1 MGPLSQVYARRMD
14 GSAIGDY
21 LRARREQ
28 VRPED
33 VGIVWSGTRRVPG
46 LRREEVAALAGI
58 SPEYYLRLEQGRDR
72 QPSDQVLRALSRALR
87 LDVAA
92 SLHLHR
98 LAHPDSPANLAPTID
113 EVDPFLLQLIEQ
125 WPTTLA
131 IVLNSC
137 RDVLAVNRLTAAL
150 DSRFLKVGNNLVLN
164 VFTPG
169 LKEMSPDWEE
179 LAAGAVAALRM
190 TAHPNDPR
198 LIEIVGELSIRDADF
213 RRLWARHEV
222 APLSSGTSLTHV
234 PGFGVVPVRWQNLD
248 VLGSNGQ
255 MIITFFG
262 EPGSIGEH
270 ALHTLAS
277 SLVPS
282 VR

>member
-1 MGPLSQVYARRMD
+1 MNGSPL
-14 GSAIGDY
+14 GDY

-33 VGIVWSGTRRVPG
+33 VGVAVSGVRRVPG

-58 SPEYYLRLEQGRDR
+58 SQEYYLRLEQGRDR
-72 QPSDQVLRALSRALR
+72 QPSDQVLRGLSRALL

-98 LAHPDSPANLAPTID
+98 LAHPLSSVKLASTVD
-113 EVDPFLLQLIEQ
+113 AVDPHLLQLLEQ
-125 WPTTLA
+125 WTTTLA
-131 IVLNSC
+131 VVVNSC
-137 RDVLAVNRLTAAL
+137 RDVLAINALTAAL

-190 TAHPNDPR
+190 TANPDDPR
-198 LIEIVGELSIRDADF
+198 LIELVGELSNRDADF
-213 RRLWARHEV
+213 RRLWARHDV
-222 APLSSGTSLTHV
+222 RPSSSGTSLTHV

-248 VLGSNGQ
+248 VLGSEGQ

-262 EPGSIGEH
+262 EPGSAGEY
-270 ALHTLAS
+270 ALTTLARS
-277 SLVPS
+277 VVPS
-282 VR
+282 ARPAESGEARASA

>member
-1 MGPLSQVYARRMD
+1 MD
-14 GSAIGDY
+14 ESPIGEY

-33 VGIVWSGTRRVPG
+33 VGIAWSGVRRVPG

-72 QPSDQVLRALSRALR
+72 QPSDQVLRALSRALK

-98 LAHPDSPANLAPTID
+98 LAHPDSPVRLSPTVD
-113 EVDPFLLQLIEQ
+113 VVDPFLLQLIEQ
-125 WPTTLA
+125 WPTSLA
-131 IVLNSC
+131 VVVNSC
-137 RDVLAVNRLTAAL
+137 RDVLAINSLTAAL
-150 DSRFLKVGNNLVLN
+150 DSRFLKVGNNLVHN

-169 LKEMSPDWEE
+169 LKGMAPDWEE

-190 TAHPNDPR
+190 TASPDDPR
-198 LIEIVGELSIRDADF
+198 LIELVGELSIRDEDF

-222 APLSSGTSLTHV
+222 APSSSGTSLTHV

-262 EPGSIGEH
+262 EPGSIGEQ
-270 ALHTLAS
+270 ALRTLAS

-282 VR
+282 AR

>member
-1 MGPLSQVYARRMD
+1 MEISP
-14 GSAIGDY
+14 IGEY

-33 VGIVWSGTRRVPG
+33 VGIVWSGVRRVAG

-58 SPEYYLRLEQGRDR
+58 SAEYYLRLEQGRDR
-72 QPSDQVLRALSRALR
+72 QPSDQVLKALSRALR

-98 LAHPDSPANLAPTID
+98 LAHPDSPLQLVRAVD
-113 EVDPFLLQLIEQ
+113 VVDPHLIQLLEQ
-125 WPTTLA
+125 WPTTPA
-131 IVLNSC
+131 VVVNAC
-137 RDVLAVNRLTAAL
+137 RDVLAVNPITAAL
-150 DSRFLKVGNNLVLN
+150 ESRFLRVGNNLVRN

-190 TAHPNDPR
+190 TARPDDPR
-198 LIEIVGELSIRDADF
+198 LIEIVGELSVSDPDF
-213 RRLWARHEV
+213 RRLWARHDV
-222 APLSSGTSLTHV
+222 HPSSSGTSLTHV

-255 MIITFFG
+255 MIIVFFG
-262 EPGSIGEH
+262 EPGSVGEQ
-270 ALHTLAS
+270 ALRAVSTR
-277 SLVPS
+277 LVPS
-282 VR
+282 PR